1 MMHELPITES
11 ILKIA
16 MRHAESAGATKITDI
31 HLVIGKLA
39 SIMDESVQFYWDIIS
54 EDTIAEG
61 ASLHFRTIPAQILC
75 LDCDLRYHPEE
86 GELACPDCSSLH
98 VRVIAGEEFRVE
110 AIEVE
115 SPEDGTATDSGA

>member
-1 MMHELPITES
+1 MHELPITEN

-16 MRHAESAGATKITDI
+16 LRHADSAGATKITDI

-39 SIMDESVQFYWDIIS
+39 SIVDQSVRFYWDIIS

-61 ASLHFRTIPAQILC
+61 ASLHFSIIPAQILC

-86 GELACPDCSSLH
+86 GELGCPDCSSLH
-98 VRVIAGEEFRVE
+98 VNVIAGEEFRVE
-110 AIEVE
+110 AIEIE
-115 SPEDGTATDSGA
+115 SPDENPAMDSGE